1 MFVPSLTDNYN
12 NLVAQLIIVKRMP
25 HAFKQI
31 LEEITGEK
39 ASGPSPTF
47 SVFHMLL
54 AIELIANKAIGR
66 SKLAEELG
74 LGEGA
79 MRTMINR
86 LKDAD
91 LITTSKLG
99 CALTSKGLKLWNE
112 YRTVFKRK
120 VEIVK
125 NELTLADYNVA
136 ILVKNRGHKVKSG
149 MEQRDAAIMVG
160 AKGATT
166 IMFKAE
172 RLIIPSVSDSIAK
185 DFPKAANQTV
195 RLLKPEENDV
205 IVVGSAD
212 SLVKA
217 EYGALAAAWTLV
229 NDCG

>member
-1 MFVPSLTDNYN
+1 
-12 NLVAQLIIVKRMP
+12 MP
-25 HAFKQI
+25 HAFKRI
-31 LEEITGEK
+31 LEKITGEK
-39 ASGPSPTF
+39 VPGPSPTF
-47 SVFHMLL
+47 SVFHMLR

-74 LGEGA
+74 VGEGA
-79 MRTMINR
+79 MRTMISR
-86 LKDAD
+86 LKDAG

-99 CALTSKGLKLWNE
+99 CSLTSKGLKLWNE
-112 YRTVFKRK
+112 YKAVFRRK
-120 VEIVK
+120 VGIGK
-125 NELTLADYNVA
+125 TELTLADYNVA

-172 RLIIPSVSDSIAK
+172 RLIIPSVSDNMAK
-185 DFPKAANQTV
+185 DFPETASSMV
-195 RLLKPEENDV
+195 RLLQPEENDV
-205 IVVGSAD
+205 IVVGGAD
-212 SLVKA
+212 SLIKA